1 MAQTSAE
8 KARKYRL
15 ANPEKCAE
23 AHRRWRARNIDAIR
37 MRARL
42 AARGIN
48 KEKLRARAERV
59 RKDNL
64 RITNEIKM
72 KNGCEACGYRE
83 HPAALH
89 FDHIDRTTKRTN
101 VGNMV
106 NGAYNIKDIMEEVS
120 KCRVLCANCHAIK
133 TVNNGDLMWRNRRC
147 NLSLP
152 KKQNSQMSLF

>member
-1 MAQTSAE
+1 MLLFGRLDQLQGTDAVRWREVMAQTSAE

-83 HPAALH
+83 HPAA
-89 FDHIDRTTKRTN
+89 
-101 VGNMV
+101 
-106 NGAYNIKDIMEEVS
+106 VS
-120 KCRVLCANCHAIK
+120 YTHLRAHE
-133 TVNNGDLMWRNRRC
+133 T
-147 NLSLP
+147 
-152 KKQNSQMSLF
+152 